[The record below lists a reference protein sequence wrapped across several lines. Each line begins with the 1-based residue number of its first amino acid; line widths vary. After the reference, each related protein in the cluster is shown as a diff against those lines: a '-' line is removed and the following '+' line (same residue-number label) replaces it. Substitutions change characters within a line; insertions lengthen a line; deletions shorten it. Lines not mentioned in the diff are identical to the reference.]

1 MDHSGCGFITAYEFS
16 MLMKAASLSGG
27 EKVDFRAHK
36 ELAKSRGVNKSSPEQ
51 PPARSFR
58 GQPKPLASVS
68 PTRGGRPT
76 DLRGEIAAAKK
87 SSRKAQAKLATSGSA
102 PALPKSPPRRR
113 SLVSLSSVGNARPTD
128 GKPKLKPSASEPTRK
143 PAGVSPAAAA
153 AAAPVAPQLAPLLEA
168 LARSAAQVIALYRA
182 WDDDG
187 TGHISRRE
195 FRRGLREMRFD
206 APPELVD
213 ALFDSWD
220 PRGSGMLEIAQLE
233 RLLHRGAELQGLEA
247 PVAPQQQAA
256 QPAPPPGPR
265 RALPAFMQSR
275 DAPGQLGS
283 SSSLPALPSAQGL
296 HEGRVPREPPSLILP
311 SAFDTSVFDATAGPL
326 QLPGT

>member
-16 MLMKAASLSGG
+16 MLMKAHPHPQLNPNPMPSPHPHPTPTLTLILILTLTPTKAASLSGG

-51 PPARSFR
+51 PQARSFR

-153 AAAPVAPQLAPLLEA
+153 AAPVAPQLAPLLEA
-168 LARSAAQVIALYRA
+168 LARSAAQVIALY
-182 WDDDG
+182 
-187 TGHISRRE
+187 HCQ
-195 FRRGLREMRFD
+195 
-206 APPELVD
+206 PQPE
-213 ALFDSWD
+213 SQ
-220 PRGSGMLEIAQLE
+220 PE
-233 RLLHRGAELQGLEA
+233 
-247 PVAPQQQAA
+247 
-256 QPAPPPGPR
+256 PAPAPAPEPEPEPGD
-265 RALPAFMQSR
+265 RALPSM
-275 DAPGQLGS
+275 G
-283 SSSLPALPSAQGL
+283 
-296 HEGRVPREPPSLILP
+296 
-311 SAFDTSVFDATAGPL
+311 
-326 QLPGT
+326 